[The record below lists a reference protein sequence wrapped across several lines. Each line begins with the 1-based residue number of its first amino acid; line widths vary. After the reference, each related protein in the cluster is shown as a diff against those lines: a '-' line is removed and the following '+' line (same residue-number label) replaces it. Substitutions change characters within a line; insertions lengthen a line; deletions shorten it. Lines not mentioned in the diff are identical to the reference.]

1 MKLLNALAGSMVA
14 AALVAAPVAFS
25 AEPMAKHDMSAMK
38 QDKDGFMKSCDM
50 DHDGMMSRAEMHAH
64 MDRLY
69 REKFGPED
77 YARIQEVRAW
87 LEDNERRWMLLAFL
101 QSEDPYK
108 P

>member
-64 MDRLY
+64 MDRMFDKMDTKKTGKLDSKQT
-69 REKFGPED
+69 E
-77 YARIQEVRAW
+77 
-87 LEDNERRWMLLAFL
+87 AFL
-101 QSEDPYK
+101 KDFTRQSGA
-108 P
+108 